1 MPLIEGKSK
10 KTLQKN
16 IETEIESG
24 RDPKQAI
31 AIAYAVKKRNMA
43 KGGGLYANIHAKRER
58 IAEGSGEKMRKPGS
72 EGAPAAD
79 AFKQA
84 EKTANMA
91 KGGMMKEAMCAHGG
105 RVSCNKGCYAEGG
118 KVKVKPLAMM
128 AFDMLK
134 EGKTPATMLAEES
147 PQGKL
152 VRGKEVKY
160 AEGGVVEQIMKER
173 KKMAEGG
180 MVEEEE
186 RLREPDFEPA
196 MDFSNYNYMEDDEH
210 DAEPVEMSNKLVG
223 QIMTDRKKR
232 VSS

>member
-1 MPLIEGKSK
+1 MPLIQGKSK

-16 IETEIESG
+16 IQTEIEAG
-24 RDPKQAI
+24 RDPKQAV
-31 AIAYAVKKRNMA
+31 AIAYAVKRRNMA

-72 EGAPAAD
+72 EGAPTAS
-79 AFKQA
+79 AFKEA

-91 KGGMMKEAMCAHGG
+91 EGGMMKEAMCAHGG
-105 RVSCNKGCYAEGG
+105 RVKCNMGCYAEGG
-118 KVKVKPLAMM
+118 MVNQKLNPGHEVPMDPQLKHQIATMRAPGMNLSEKAKLAM
-128 AFDMLK
+128 
-134 EGKTPATMLAEES
+134 
-147 PQGKL
+147 
-152 VRGKEVKY
+152 
-160 AEGGVVEQIMKER
+160 GGVVEQIMKER

-186 RLREPDFEPA
+186 RLREPAFEPA
-196 MDFSNYNYMEDDEH
+196 MDFSNYNYVEDDEH

-232 VSS
+232 VR

>member
-16 IETEIESG
+16 IKTEIESG
-24 RDPKQAI
+24 RDPKQAV
-31 AIAYAVKKRNMA
+31 AIAYAVKRRNMA

-72 EGAPAAD
+72 EGAPTAD

-91 KGGMMKEAMCAHGG
+91 EGGMMKEAMCAHGG
-105 RVSCNKGCYAEGG
+105 RVSCNKGCYAKGG
-118 KVKVKPLAMM
+118 MVQNEMLNPHSEPAMDPRLKQQIATMKKPGMNLSEVAKLAM
-128 AFDMLK
+128 
-134 EGKTPATMLAEES
+134 
-147 PQGKL
+147 
-152 VRGKEVKY
+152 
-160 AEGGVVEQIMKER
+160 GGVVDQIMKER

-186 RLREPDFEPA
+186 RLREPAFEPA

>member
-1 MPLIEGKSK
+1 MPLIQGKSK
-10 KTLQKN
+10 KTLEKN
-16 IETEIESG
+16 IKTEIDAG
-24 RDPKQAI
+24 RDPKQAV
-31 AIAYAVKKRNMA
+31 AIAYAVKRRNMA

-72 EGAPAAD
+72 EGAPTAD

-91 KGGMMKEAMCAHGG
+91 EGGMMKEAMCAHGG
-105 RVSCNKGCYAEGG
+105 RVKCNQGCYAEGG
-118 KVKVKPLAMM
+118 MVENQKLNPHNQPPMDARLKHQIATMKKPGMNLSEVAKLAM
-128 AFDMLK
+128 
-134 EGKTPATMLAEES
+134 
-147 PQGKL
+147 
-152 VRGKEVKY
+152 
-160 AEGGVVEQIMKER
+160 GGVVDQIMSER

-180 MVEEEE
+180 MVDEEE

-196 MDFSNYNYMEDDEH
+196 MDFSNYNYVEDDEH

-232 VSS
+232 VSR